1 MQRIYTL
8 FILLGVFLASCTPYG
23 AKKEEVRPVKEYRE
37 ELTDGYVERIVEKPE
52 KEKQKLKDRKQQQ
65 QKFAEPTV
73 DVHNLWWY
81 KDLQEASST
90 KNIKVKLEDLYA
102 SSLRYSNQVKVFAD
116 IPVIRSTAIE
126 ETKGNFDPVLF
137 AEGGYRRINEPV
149 GNVLRTGNDNDFKE
163 NENYFQAGVRKK
175 FVTGTQVEVS
185 EKLQR
190 IQNNS
195 EFTDPNPQTIA
206 TLNVSIIQ
214 PLLRGAGIE
223 YNESFLRL
231 AELDTEIAKNE
242 YKRQLESHLLEV
254 TRAYWALYLAKGN
267 LLLREKMFN
276 SIKSINEEM
285 KQRQS
290 IDALE
295 SQIYHTEAALSF
307 HQAQIIR
314 AKAAVTNARDRL
326 LYLVNDPEFIEKRID
341 QVVPM
346 DIPYTKW
353 VGVDLN
359 ESLLE
364 AIEHRPELEQ
374 SYLQIRSSTIRLNA
388 SKNELLPILDGI
400 VEFAF
405 TGLEADNDVGG
416 AIGEQFGGSDPGVR
430 VGFRF
435 EYPMWNRT
443 ARARH
448 LRRNVE
454 KRQLVNQFKTTME
467 NILFEVKVSV
477 REVETT
483 YEEYL
488 ARQKAYIAAKNE
500 IEALS
505 KRRVLETVLQQK
517 EGTSIF
523 LQAFLQAQNN
533 LLDMQF
539 QLMNSLIDY
548 NLAITNLK
556 KSEGTFLA
564 FEKMKTVVEEDG
576 NGLPLWRTV
585 LENYKDKYQK

>member
-1 MQRIYTL
+1 MQKIYTL
-8 FILLGVFLASCTPYG
+8 LVLLGVFLASCTPYG
-23 AKKEEVRPVKEYRE
+23 AKKEEVRPVKEYRA
-37 ELTDGYVERIVEKPE
+37 ELTDGYVERIIDKPE
-52 KEKQKLKDRKQQQ
+52 KNKEKLKSKKQQP
-65 QKFAEPTV
+65 KFADPV
-73 DVHNLWWY
+73 LDVHSLWWY
-81 KDLQEASST
+81 QDLQQSSSAQ
-90 KNIKVKLEDLYA
+90 NIKVKLADLYA
-102 SSLRYSNQVKVFAD
+102 SSLRHSNQVKVFAD

-137 AEGGYRRINEPV
+137 AEGGYRRTNEPV

-163 NENYFQAGVRKK
+163 NENYFEAGVRKK
-175 FVTGTQVEVS
+175 FVAGTQVEVS

-223 YNESFLRL
+223 YNETFLRL

-267 LLLREKMFN
+267 LLLREKMFD
-276 SIKSINEEM
+276 SIKNISEEM

-307 HQAQIIR
+307 HRAQIIR
-314 AKAAVTNARDRL
+314 SKAAVKNARDRL

-435 EYPMWNRT
+435 EYPIWNRT

-488 ARQKAYIAAKNE
+488 ARQKAYVAAKNE

-564 FEKMKTVVEEDG
+564 FEKMKTVVEEDD

-585 LENYKDKYQK
+585 LENYKDKYQN

>member
-1 MQRIYTL
+1 MQKIYTL
-8 FILLGVFLASCTPYG
+8 LILLGVFLASCTPYG
-23 AKKEEVRPVKEYRE
+23 AKKEEVRPVKEYRA
-37 ELTDGYVERIVEKPE
+37 ELTDGYVERIIDKPE
-52 KEKQKLKDRKQQQ
+52 KAKEKLKSKKQQP
-65 QKFAEPTV
+65 KFADPV
-73 DVHNLWWY
+73 LDVHSLWWY
-81 KDLQEASST
+81 QDLQQSSSAQ
-90 KNIKVKLEDLYA
+90 NIKVKLADLYA
-102 SSLRYSNQVKVFAD
+102 SSLRHSNQVKVFAD

-137 AEGGYRRINEPV
+137 AEGGYRRTNEPV

-163 NENYFQAGVRKK
+163 NENYFEAGVRKK
-175 FVTGTQVEVS
+175 FVAGTQVEVS

-223 YNESFLRL
+223 YNETFLRL

-267 LLLREKMFN
+267 LLLREKMFD
-276 SIKSINEEM
+276 SIKNISEEM

-307 HQAQIIR
+307 HRAQIIR
-314 AKAAVTNARDRL
+314 SKAAVKNARDRL

-435 EYPMWNRT
+435 EYPIWNRT

-448 LRRNVE
+448 LRRSVE

-488 ARQKAYIAAKNE
+488 ARQKAYVAAKNE

-564 FEKMKTVVEEDG
+564 FEKMKTVVEEDD

-585 LENYKDKYQK
+585 LENYKDKYQN